1 MSYLE
6 STSVTNI
13 LEIRELY
20 DFLFKAVRD
29 IRVKRMNKNFLLT
42 IDETRTI
49 VPTNIAQL
57 NASSVVNRYDD
68 VEFYDWAHA
77 NTSHSIW
84 HCDDILQSP
93 YLENAIMK
101 AIKKSPSHSNIAST
115 LFSEQDRTTKYQF
128 MGFVAS
134 HVKEKN
140 YLISFHPSAFVIYR
154 TDTSYNNTV
163 VVLTMTFR
171 HHILSNMQIIVI
183 VILIIIVTCT
193 YLINSVAFSIKL
205 VGST

>member
-20 DFLFKAVRD
+20 DFLFKAVHD

-68 VEFYDWAHA
+68 IEFHDWAHA
-77 NTSHSIW
+77 NTAHSIW

-93 YLENAIMK
+93 YLENAI
-101 AIKKSPSHSNIAST
+101 
-115 LFSEQDRTTKYQF
+115 
-128 MGFVAS
+128 
-134 HVKEKN
+134 
-140 YLISFHPSAFVIYR
+140 
-154 TDTSYNNTV
+154 
-163 VVLTMTFR
+163 
-171 HHILSNMQIIVI
+171 
-183 VILIIIVTCT
+183 
-193 YLINSVAFSIKL
+193 
-205 VGST
+205 